1 MRVDISQT
9 NAFSALN
16 QVQDDI
22 ETMRKGFKLPKT
34 KPLEKPY
41 HKANDVM
48 NDLSRMHNVAKIK
61 DKQLTLQDKFKLVE
75 KVKIKPQLYSL

>member
-1 MRVDISQT
+1 
-9 NAFSALN
+9 
-16 QVQDDI
+16 
-22 ETMRKGFKLPKT
+22 MRKGFKLPKT

-61 DKQLTLQDKFKLVE
+61 NKQLTLQDKFKLVE
-75 KVKIKPQLYSL
+75 KVKIKRGQEWHILIKFFWPKRPENLVIDNL